1 MQRVSPP
8 DPATDLFE
16 THRPR
21 LVRLAYRM
29 LGSVAEAEDV
39 VQNAWLRWRA
49 VDADEIREPGA
60 WLTRTTSRLAL
71 DVLKSARARRETYFG
86 AWLPEPFVETPVD
99 TAQDDLTLTLM
110 MALERLSPLERAAF
124 LLHDVFGVG
133 FDEVATT
140 LDRDAT
146 AVRQLAARARRH
158 VREARPRYVVE
169 REEGDRIARAFF
181 DASRS
186 GDVGALTNLLSET
199 VTLRADGGGKVIAF
213 RNPIEGLARIQ
224 RLYAGLNRKYGT
236 DSFVFLRL
244 LWIDGLPGFVSLE
257 RGRVLQTTALSIED
271 GRIVEIFITRNP
283 DNWPASPPNWSFPVR
298 RPELGFRAAP
308 GNAAPSGR
316 GS

>member
-1 MQRVSPP
+1 MSPP

-16 THRPR
+16 THRSR

-39 VQNAWLRWRA
+39 VQNAWLRWRT
-49 VDADEIREPGA
+49 VDADQVREPGA

-86 AWLPEPFVETPVD
+86 AWLPEPFIEAEAEP
-99 TAQDDLTLTLM
+99 AQDSLTLTLM

-140 LDRDAT
+140 LGRDAA

-158 VREARPRYVVE
+158 VQDARPRYVVG
-169 REEGDRIARAFF
+169 REEGDRIARTFF

-186 GDVGALTNLLSET
+186 GDVDALTHLLSET
-199 VTLRADGGGKVIAF
+199 AVVRADGGGKVIAF
-213 RNPIEGLARIQ
+213 RNPIEGLARI
-224 RLYAGLNRKYGT
+224 R
-236 DSFVFLRL
+236 
-244 LWIDGLPGFVSLE
+244 
-257 RGRVLQTTALSIED
+257 
-271 GRIVEIFITRNP
+271 
-283 DNWPASPPNWSFPVR
+283 
-298 RPELGFRAAP
+298 
-308 GNAAPSGR
+308 
-316 GS
+316 

>member
-1 MQRVSPP
+1 MARVSPP

-39 VQNAWLRWRA
+39 VQNAWLRWRT
-49 VDADEIREPGA
+49 VDADQVREPGA

-71 DVLKSARARRETYFG
+71 DVLRSARARRETYFG
-86 AWLPEPFVETPVD
+86 AWLPEPLVEAEAEPVED
-99 TAQDDLTLTLM
+99 NLTLTLM

-140 LDRDAT
+140 LERDAT

-158 VREARPRYVVE
+158 VQEARPRYVVG

-186 GDVGALTNLLSET
+186 GDVGALSHLLSET
-199 VTLRADGGGKVIAF
+199 AIVHADGGGKVIAF

-224 RLYAGLNRKYGT
+224 RLYTGLNRKYGL

-283 DNWPASPPNWSFPVR
+283 DKLARVAA
-298 RPELGFRAAP
+298 ELGLPPP
-308 GNAAPSGR
+308 GGVH
-316 GS
+316 